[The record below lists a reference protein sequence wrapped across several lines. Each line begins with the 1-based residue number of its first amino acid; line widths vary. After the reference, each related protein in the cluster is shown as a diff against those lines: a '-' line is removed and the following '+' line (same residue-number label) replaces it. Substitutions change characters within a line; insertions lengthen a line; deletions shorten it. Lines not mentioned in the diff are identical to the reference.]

1 MRSIKVL
8 ITAPLKQDVG
18 IFREHQ
24 RSLDEL
30 EIPDG
35 VTVDRF
41 YVVNDCPE
49 VIPEIRGDY
58 IVVNTGDRYE
68 KAVNDHIWTH
78 ENLNKM
84 HLLRNLTVKRALEGG
99 YDYWWS
105 IDTDLILDPRT
116 LPVLLSADKDIVS
129 EIFWTQ
135 APSGAYWCNAWMH
148 DQAAGMPQEWRQPGL
163 YQVGMTGALTLAKRK
178 VIEKVDYTPI
188 PNIRNAL
195 WGEDRHFCIR
205 AACHGFEMWVDT
217 HCPAEHLFTDALYRE
232 YIKRRETNG

>member
-49 VIPEIRGDY
+49 VIPEIRGDF

-84 HLLRNLTVKRALEGG
+84 HLLRNLTVKRALDGG